1 MNSKGEGGAED
12 QRLSLKAYI
21 LIVTN
26 SSLCRDIDSCT
37 MLLSVLLL
45 VLVCGSQATQYYGT
59 VMTYYPKEIDTN
71 GYVLVKIQYKVSSVS
86 CTDNDTWS
94 CVGNCGNETA
104 GVELYKVDESTGEWC
119 QREGIVTRLVSGTAP
134 FELVFAG
141 ENWIPGII
149 NRIVS
154 WRAVTDVELGFRSD
168 TNQINTSPL
177 TTILPALRVPSNCP
191 RNIRLLAFDPDGDEV
206 KCRNGITSDSEC
218 NPCTPPSILNLSP

>member
-1 MNSKGEGGAED
+1 
-12 QRLSLKAYI
+12 
-21 LIVTN
+21 
-26 SSLCRDIDSCT
+26 
-37 MLLSVLLL
+37 
-45 VLVCGSQATQYYGT
+45 
-59 VMTYYPKEIDTN
+59 
-71 GYVLVKIQYKVSSVS
+71 VKIQYKLSSVS